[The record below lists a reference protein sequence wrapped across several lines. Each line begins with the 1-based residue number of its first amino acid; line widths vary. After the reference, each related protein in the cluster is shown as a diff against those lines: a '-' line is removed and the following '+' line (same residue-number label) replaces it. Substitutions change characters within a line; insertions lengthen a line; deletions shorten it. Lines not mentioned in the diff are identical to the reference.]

1 MKSIFTFYFSID
13 EKFKSIIAYFVINED
28 KNNSEIKKIVDT
40 PNSDFYKLTEKSEDL
55 YGIHDVSFRPNNELF
70 GFTSY
75 EIKEENIQK
84 IMENYRSLFIKEGY
98 EVDKVQYFEESYEED
113 EEDYDEKI
121 ELLEEKY
128 NKIIEKI
135 KASHE

>member
-1 MKSIFTFYFSID
+1 MKSIFTFYFSVD
-13 EKFKSIIAYFVINED
+13 EKFKSIIAYFIINED

-55 YGIHDVSFRPNNELF
+55 YGIHDVSFRPDNELF

-75 EIKEENIQK
+75 EVEEENIPK
-84 IMENYRSLFIKEGY
+84 IMENYRNLFIKEGY
-98 EVDKVQYFEESYEED
+98 KVDKVQYFEESYEED
-113 EEDYDEKI
+113 EEDYDEKM

-128 NKIIEKI
+128 NKIIDKL
-135 KASHE
+135 KDS

>member
-1 MKSIFTFYFSID
+1 MKSIFKFYFSVD
-13 EKFKSIIAYFVINED
+13 EKFKSIIAYFIINED

-55 YGIHDVSFRPNNELF
+55 YGIHDVSFCPDDELF

-75 EIKEENIQK
+75 EVEEENIPK
-84 IMENYRSLFIKEGY
+84 IMENYRNLFIKEGY

-113 EEDYDEKI
+113 EEDYDEKM

-128 NKIIEKI
+128 NKIIDKL
-135 KASHE
+135 KDS